1 MFVLNGQNW
10 QGEKI
15 IIMKKNLLLTLTLI
29 VVTTLI
35 GCSKDDDNN
44 SNSSPTIV
52 GKWRAVKFEYYT
64 NGVLDQTVN
73 VVEDNSS
80 CPDYGEYK
88 DNGTYVVIL
97 NDENCNS
104 TADENG
110 TYVYNGTT
118 LSQTSGGST
127 DISTVITLT
136 NTDLK
141 TDFTETSSDGT
152 VFKNVA
158 SFKRIN

>member
-1 MFVLNGQNW
+1 
-10 QGEKI
+10 
-15 IIMKKNLLLTLTLI
+15 MKKKLLLTLTLI

-52 GKWRAVKFEYYT
+52 RKWKNVKFEYYT
-64 NGVLDQTVN
+64 DGVL
-73 VVEDNSS
+73 VETETIVEENSS
-80 CPDYGEYK
+80 CPDYIEYK
-88 DNGTYVVIL
+88 DNGTYVVIF
-97 NDENCNS
+97 NDANCNS

-118 LSQTSGGST
+118 LSNTSGGST

-158 SFKRIN
+158 YFKRIN

>member
-1 MFVLNGQNW
+1 MVRNGK
-10 QGEKI
+10 GKI
-15 IIMKKNLLLTLTLI
+15 KIMKKNLLLALSI
-29 VVTTLI
+29 VFVTTLI
-35 GCSKDDDNN
+35 GCSNDEDNN

-52 GKWRAVKFEYYT
+52 GKWKNVKFEYYT
-64 NGVLDQTVN
+64 NGVLDETVN
-73 VVEDNSS
+73 VVEENSS
-80 CPDYGEYK
+80 CPDYIEYK
-88 DNGTYVVIL
+88 DNGTYVVIF
-97 NDENCNS
+97 NDANCNS

-118 LSQTSGGST
+118 LSKTSGGST

-158 SFKRIN
+158 YFKEIN

>member
-1 MFVLNGQNW
+1 MVRNGK
-10 QGEKI
+10 GKI
-15 IIMKKNLLLTLTLI
+15 KIMKKNLLLALSI
-29 VVTTLI
+29 VFVTTLI
-35 GCSKDDDNN
+35 GCSNDEDNN

-52 GKWRAVKFEYYT
+52 GKWKNVKFEYYT
-64 NGVLDQTVN
+64 NGVLDETVN
-73 VVEDNSS
+73 VVEENSS
-80 CPDYGEYK
+80 CPDYIEYK
-88 DNGTYVVIL
+88 DNGTYVVIF
-97 NDENCNS
+97 NDANCNS

-118 LSQTSGGST
+118 LSKTSGGST

-158 SFKRIN
+158 YFKKIN

>member
-1 MFVLNGQNW
+1 
-10 QGEKI
+10 
-15 IIMKKNLLLTLTLI
+15 MKKNLFLSLTL
-29 VVTTLI
+29 VFVTTLI

-52 GKWRAVKFEYYT
+52 GKWKNVKFEYYT
-64 NGVLDQTVN
+64 DGVL
-73 VVEDNSS
+73 VETETIVEENSS
-80 CPDYGEYK
+80 CPDYIEYK
-88 DNGTYVVIL
+88 DNGTYVVIF
-97 NDENCNS
+97 NDANCNS

-118 LSQTSGGST
+118 LSNTSGGST

-158 SFKRIN
+158 YFKRIN

>member
-1 MFVLNGQNW
+1 MTRG
-10 QGEKI
+10 KI
-15 IIMKKNLLLTLTLI
+15 KIMKKNLFLSLTL
-29 VVTTLI
+29 VFVTTLI

-52 GKWRAVKFEYYT
+52 GKWRSVKFEYYT
-64 NGVLDQTVN
+64 NGVLDETVN

-80 CPDYGEYK
+80 CPDYVEFK
-88 DNGTYVVIL
+88 SNGTYVSIE
-97 NDENCNS
+97 NDANCNS

-118 LSQTSGGST
+118 ISTTSAGST

-141 TDFTETSSDGT
+141 TDFTETSSGGT
-152 VFKNVA
+152 VYKNVGY
-158 SFKRIN
+158 FKKIN

>member
-1 MFVLNGQNW
+1 MVRNGK
-10 QGEKI
+10 GKI
-15 IIMKKNLLLTLTLI
+15 EIMKKNLLLALSI
-29 VVTTLI
+29 VFVTTLI
-35 GCSKDDDNN
+35 GCSNDEDNN
-44 SNSSPTIV
+44 SNSNPTIV
-52 GKWRAVKFEYYT
+52 GKWKNVKFEYYT
-64 NGVLDQTVN
+64 NGVLDETVN
-73 VVEDNSS
+73 VVEENSS
-80 CPDYGEYK
+80 CPDYIEYK
-88 DNGTYVVIL
+88 DNGTYVVIF
-97 NDENCNS
+97 NDANCNS

-118 LSQTSGGST
+118 LSKTSGGST

-152 VFKNVA
+152 VFKNIA